1 MHTFL
6 SLNKNKK
13 AIVLDIPLLLENKL
27 AKKGTIL
34 IYVEAKKEL
43 ILRRLLR
50 RNFFDKRIYDKL
62 RNLQFSIKY
71 KKKKSDYIIK
81 NNFKSHIITKQVNMI
96 RNKILKK

>member
-71 KKKKSDYIIK
+71 KKKKYDYIIK